1 MATLNLNGEQLRP
14 RLSHK
19 SPRDAILRVL
29 IVLLTVILAGCND
42 VTLHWQEHADVNDE
56 LRVLVE
62 RTADGEK
69 YSELGG
75 PKAWKQSEMTV
86 EVFDISGRFAPL
98 PPKWVGTAVPM
109 ILDYEQEAGT
119 WSLIATFSSCESW
132 YEAGRPRPPYLEYQS
147 KNGGHWTPVALEER
161 FLEKKAN
168 LLTGPRA
175 DGEPRLVTDSDKELR
190 RRSAAPIFQ
199 SVLRTWGKEQEN
211 YCDTY

>member
-75 PKAWKQSEMTV
+75 PKAWKQSAMTVAMGSRTGQVAAATV
-86 EVFDISGRFAPL
+86 EVIVTVPPMSTQVESAAVPLTAGLPALIWEISNTPAWGL
-98 PPKWVGTAVPM
+98 PPPKSPM
-109 ILDYEQEAGT
+109 
-119 WSLIATFSSCESW
+119 
-132 YEAGRPRPPYLEYQS
+132 RM
-147 KNGGHWTPVALEER
+147 
-161 FLEKKAN
+161 
-168 LLTGPRA
+168 
-175 DGEPRLVTDSDKELR
+175 
-190 RRSAAPIFQ
+190 
-199 SVLRTWGKEQEN
+199 
-211 YCDTY
+211 